1 MLFDIINIGGRPRK
15 GRCVMMKQKTHYE
28 WRIEYY
34 RDGDGSACDLDFAD
48 KLSELRIS
56 CSDGYGHPL
65 DDDGILEGWNIALS
79 KRLYKSWH
87 DDSSSFEDWDLWYED
102 FYYLKLVDGKF
113 QFDPRHGEPPK
124 RFKAQVEKLNKEL
137 T

>member
-1 MLFDIINIGGRPRK
+1 MLFDITNIGGRPRK

-28 WRIEYY
+28 WRIEFYK
-34 RDGDGSACDLDFAD
+34 DGDGSAYDLDFAD
-48 KLSELRIS
+48 KLSGLGIS

-65 DDDGILEGWNIALS
+65 DDESIIEGWNIALS
-79 KRLYKSWH
+79 KRLYKCVRG
-87 DDSSSFEDWDLWYED
+87 DGSSNQDWGLWDED
-102 FYYLKLVDGKF
+102 FYYLELVDGKF
-113 QFDPRHGEPPK
+113 QFDSKYGEPPK